1 MFDIK
6 TIIMIMK
13 NEKIL
18 RIDSW
23 FKILLKKIINTN
35 KNKLI
40 YYIKDLKSTI

>member
-1 MFDIK
+1 
-6 TIIMIMK
+6 MIMK